1 MQNRIY
7 ILWGGGQGGRTGE
20 MVKHSGLRTNE
31 LHHDL
36 YFAFAK
42 AKAHISCRI
51 AVVFVL
57 DHART
62 QRGMGTRIPLIS
74 HGIGFEMLKH
84 CRIYLGSKQT
94 ANCQE
99 RPYLI

>member
-1 MQNRIY
+1 
-7 ILWGGGQGGRTGE
+7 
-20 MVKHSGLRTNE
+20 MVKHSGLLTNE

-42 AKAHISCRI
+42 AKAQITCRI

-57 DHART
+57 DHVRT
-62 QRGMGTRIPLIS
+62 QRGMGARIPLIS
-74 HGIGFEMLKH
+74 HGIGFEMSKQ
-84 CRIYLGSKQT
+84 CRIYLCSKQT
-94 ANCQE
+94 ANYQE